1 MSKQTAIGNKGQQH
15 HSTPEAA
22 RGQNEYYPQ
31 QMQGEEKK
39 DSWKQTVLYGAL
51 AVGVT
56 GLTIWAVRKM
66 VQEAVSTR
74 EETKTLD
81 DGSSATIAKQIKM
94 AFDNDGWWGTDEEA
108 LRRALRSTASKDDFD
123 KVKKSYQ
130 KLYHR
135 SLLEDM
141 ADELTST
148 EYNEMLQI
156 ISAKPKKKGDKVEP
170 NYDAWA
176 KRLRAAM
183 ELYYMGMFPGTDEEA
198 IYAVFN
204 EMPGATAWSKVK
216 SAYTR
221 IYGDDLYQ
229 DLIGEMW
236 SSEIDSLIAKV
247 KQKGS

>member
-1 MSKQTAIGNKGQQH
+1 MSKAIAIEKKQQ
-15 HSTPEAA
+15 PEHPMPGAA
-22 RGQNEYYPQ
+22 RTQTESYPVQ
-31 QMQGEEKK
+31 QEEKK

-66 VQEAVSTR
+66 VQEAVSNR
-74 EETKTLD
+74 EETKTLE

-94 AFDNDGWWGTDEEA
+94 SFDNDGWWGTDEEA
-108 LRRALRSTASKDDFD
+108 LRRALRSVQSKDDFD

-135 SLLEDM
+135 SMLEDM

-156 ISAKPKKKGDKVEP
+156 ISAKPAKRGDKVVY

-176 KRLRAAM
+176 KRLRSAM

-204 EMPGATAWSKVK
+204 EMPNATAWSKVK

-236 SSEIDSLIAKV
+236 SSEIDELIAKV
-247 KQKGS
+247 KKKGS